1 MEGFPKKGE
10 PLSRFE
16 APLSKEDALS
26 QGNTWLVLRNKTRLR
41 ILYLLKTIWWTPMC
55 FRDCEGP

>member
-1 MEGFPKKGE
+1 MEGFTKKGE

-26 QGNTWLVLRNKTRLR
+26 QGNTWLVLLS
-41 ILYLLKTIWWTPMC
+41 
-55 FRDCEGP
+55 